1 MYSTKTAITMSLRD
15 LLEKV
20 SDYDIYSYYLGSFKP
35 GKLINSPLRPDD
47 KIPSFA
53 IFPSKTG
60 DLLFKDHG
68 TGESGNALKFVKL
81 YRGIQTR
88 EELERELLRIVR
100 KMNPMG
106 GKARAESVKT
116 VGLGLTDIGIVRQ
129 PFTEVD
135 KKYWKQFHIS
145 IDTLKRFN
153 VFSIKYFLCN
163 NIVRGVYKDDNPMYA
178 YKVFDKFKIY
188 RPLASK
194 YTKWRTN
201 LTVRHVQGL
210 EQLQPEG
217 GDLLIITKSLKDV
230 MCLTEMGFHA
240 VASASE
246 TTFIPEDILN
256 NLKSKWKNVVILYD
270 RDVAGMQ
277 NARQYSKQYGL
288 DAIFVHKKFKAKDVS
303 DAVKANG
310 FVVVKEWLTKTVER
324 YDKLYNRIP
333 DRDIDWPSRKSL
345 YSPVY
350 DKQECEAA

>member
-1 MYSTKTAITMSLRD
+1 
-15 LLEKV
+15 
-20 SDYDIYSYYLGSFKP
+20 
-35 GKLINSPLRPDD
+35 
-47 KIPSFA
+47 
-53 IFPSKTG
+53 
-60 DLLFKDHG
+60 
-68 TGESGNALKFVKL
+68 
-81 YRGIQTR
+81 
-88 EELERELLRIVR
+88 
-100 KMNPMG
+100 MG

-188 RPLASK
+188 RPLANK

-270 RDVAGMQ
+270 S
-277 NARQYSKQYGL
+277 SKQYGL

-324 YDKLYNRIP
+324 YDKLYNRVP

-345 YSPVY
+345 YSPVPSE
-350 DKQECEAA
+350 QEHKED